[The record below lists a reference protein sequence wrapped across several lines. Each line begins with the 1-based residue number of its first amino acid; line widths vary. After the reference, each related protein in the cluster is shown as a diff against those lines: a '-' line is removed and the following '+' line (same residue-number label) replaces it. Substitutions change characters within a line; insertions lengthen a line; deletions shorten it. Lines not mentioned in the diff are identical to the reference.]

1 MRYLTIP
8 LIILMAFTFGCGKM
22 IMEGRKIDEAKL
34 NDIMTTNNTSA
45 KVEQAFGKPDKVE
58 KMASGEEQYSYRY
71 YYKNPH
77 WWTTDEVEEQN
88 LKIVVKGDEVQS
100 YNYKKTGKEELLKE

>member
-8 LIILMAFTFGCGKM
+8 LIFVVALTFGCG
-22 IMEGRKIDEAKL
+22 IVTEGRKIDEAKL

-71 YYKNPH
+71 YYVNRH
-77 WWTTDEVEEQN
+77 WWTTNDVEEQN
-88 LKIVVKGDEVQS
+88 LKINLKDNEVQS
-100 YNYKKTGKEELLKE
+100 YSYRKASTEKLIKE

>member
-1 MRYLTIP
+1 MRYLTIA
-8 LIILMAFTFGCGKM
+8 LIFLMAFTFGCGQM
-22 IMEGRKIDEAKL
+22 VMEGRKIDEAKV
-34 NDIMTTNNTSA
+34 NDLMAMSNTPA

-88 LKIVVKGDEVQS
+88 LKVIVKDDEVQGF
-100 YNYKKTGKEELLKE
+100 NYKASIKQWQ

>member
-1 MRYLTIP
+1 MRYTMIL
-8 LIILMAFTFGCGKM
+8 LIFLMAFTFGCGKM
-22 IMEGRKIDEAKL
+22 VMEGRKIDEAKVKDL
-34 NDIMTTNNTSA
+34 MAMSNTSA

-77 WWTTDEVEEQN
+77 WWTVDDMAEQN
-88 LKIVVKGDEVQS
+88 LKIIVKDDMVQS
-100 YNYKKTGKEELLKE
+100 YTYKSSTNEWD

>member
-34 NDIMTTNNTSA
+34 NDIMTTNNTPA

-71 YYKNPH
+71 YYNNRH
-77 WWTTDEVEEQN
+77 WWTTDDVEEQN
-88 LKIVVKGDEVQS
+88 LKITLKDNEVQN
-100 YNYKKTGKEELLKE
+100 YNYRKTSKEKIDKE

>member
-1 MRYLTIP
+1 MRYTTIL
-8 LIILMAFTFGCGKM
+8 LIFLMALTFGCGKM
-22 IMEGRKIDEAKL
+22 VMEGRKIDEAKVKDL
-34 NDIMTTNNTSA
+34 MAMSNTSA

-77 WWTTDEVEEQN
+77 WWTIDEVEEQN
-88 LKIVVKGDEVQS
+88 LKIMVKDDAVQS
-100 YNYKKTGKEELLKE
+100 YNYKSLSNNYR